1 MLDHIGT
8 VKVTLWGACVEDFL
22 RFGQTTEKSDPHGFV
37 RRMAHRRAS
46 INKRSSLV
54 IEQEAMMGSFALN
67 LSAMSFDELI
77 TDANQQQSKARVRQV
92 VHQLIDAASSGKKR
106 LLVSIGD

>member
-1 MLDHIGT
+1 MNKLN
-8 VKVTLWGACVEDFL
+8 AN
-22 RFGQTTEKSDPHGFV
+22 QTKTY
-37 RRMAHRRAS
+37 
-46 INKRSSLV
+46 
-54 IEQEAMMGSFALN
+54 
-67 LSAMSFDELI
+67 LSQMKNVNAVSFDELI

>member
-1 MLDHIGT
+1 MKN
-8 VKVTLWGACVEDFL
+8 V
-22 RFGQTTEKSDPHGFV
+22 
-37 RRMAHRRAS
+37 
-46 INKRSSLV
+46 
-54 IEQEAMMGSFALN
+54 
-67 LSAMSFDELI
+67 SAVSFDELI